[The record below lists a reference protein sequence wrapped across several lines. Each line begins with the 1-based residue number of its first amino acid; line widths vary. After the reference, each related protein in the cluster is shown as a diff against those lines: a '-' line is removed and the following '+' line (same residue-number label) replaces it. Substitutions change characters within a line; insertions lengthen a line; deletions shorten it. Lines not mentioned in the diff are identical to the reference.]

1 MAKMDFAVRRDFN
14 RLERELVLGSEIF

>member
-14 RLERELVLGSEIF
+14 GLERELVLGSEIF